1 MLKHVETTKEFAET
15 IKEGTTVVDFYADW
29 CGPCRMLAPIF
40 EEVSKELSDIPF
52 LKVNV
57 DKLQDI
63 AINYRVSSI
72 PTIIIFKD
80 GKVDKIQVG
89 YIDQSKLLN
98 LVKSSL

>member
-1 MLKHVETTKEFAET
+1 MLKHAETTKEFVET